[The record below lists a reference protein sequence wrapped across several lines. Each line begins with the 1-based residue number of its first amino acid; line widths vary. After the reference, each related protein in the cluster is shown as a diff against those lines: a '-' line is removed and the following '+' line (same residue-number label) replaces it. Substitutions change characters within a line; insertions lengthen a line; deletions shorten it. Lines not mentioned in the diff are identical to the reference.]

1 MNRLEQEPQWAVPEE
16 EGEVLLQ
23 GGEAGVDP
31 FTEHGDEHE
40 IGISPQCISDED
52 EELDGSKG
60 GDEDDPVKESET
72 VEQSQAIGEL
82 IQSDDSA
89 ERDAIVDTENAD
101 PMGEENSESDGDETV
116 EMAKQVKKGRAR
128 KMPGHLILPPLWIHN
143 RRRNKGNG
151 ARGTERVES
160 TDVLISSSIA
170 VGISASI
177 HLKRM
182 KAPLPLPLFLPLS
195 FPNVKRVCI

>member
-1 MNRLEQEPQWAVPEE
+1 MILREKNEHGLEEEE

-60 GDEDDPVKESET
+60 GDQDDHVKESET

-101 PMGEENSESDGDETV
+101 PMGEENSESDGDETGSRDGETGEEGTSKEDARSSDSSATV
-116 EMAKQVKKGRAR
+116 DTQSKKKQGKRRKRNRKGR
-128 KMPGHLILPPLWIHN
+128 KY
-143 RRRNKGNG
+143 
-151 ARGTERVES
+151 
-160 TDVLISSSIA
+160 
-170 VGISASI
+170 
-177 HLKRM
+177 
-182 KAPLPLPLFLPLS
+182 
-195 FPNVKRVCI
+195 